1 MNKIFWKRTGIA
13 VSATVIS
20 AYSLFLLAPLAL
32 NPVINNY
39 SGEISKIIKDSC
51 GLNSSVEGI
60 KFVTTPKLTAG
71 IKVKN
76 FKLLTPKDEEILNA
90 DDFQI
95 KMSLLPLF
103 VKRIRV
109 DAVQLK
115 SANANIKMDHKG
127 HFDIEKYLP
136 QQEETENT
144 EVQTEPVVLPFGL
157 KLSNHLPDIRVGN
170 YNVILTDGV
179 NKYIV
184 SGDRAEVTD
193 FILNKH
199 VKIATNGK
207 MTLRDREQFNY
218 NIKIFNKIMPN
229 LELNDL
235 VCNPQPMEENKEET
249 APIDIIGILDG
260 IYQYKF
266 TANADADLTIAQDDI
281 KGQVNV
287 SNVSLINLPASNADL
302 KFKGNNIDILSD
314 IYTAKDEVSHINGV
328 IKTGSKP
335 KIDMNFKSGAEI
347 TNILNIVKNIALIFN
362 IKDLQTLS
370 ANGKLDADFNIKSDM
385 KSVNSSGYLKIPT
398 ANLYYGL
405 YKIGVDSINADI
417 RLDDNNINIKNIG
430 FSILNQ
436 PLKFYGTISEDA
448 VSDLHLTAN
457 KLNVKGLIVA
467 CGQAALLKDNNVNSG
482 TVSMNVD
489 IKGKLDKINPLVKI
503 NLENLNIKN
512 VPANTTLKAPLTVIN
527 ITSDGKTFSGNAK
540 STNLLAINPAAKV
553 SIPNIAMNIREDEL
567 EITQTPVTI
576 DKIKINVSGKIKN
589 YLKDK
594 MTLDFV
600 TTGNIKSDLIGDI
613 NMAKQTLSLNYATTA
628 PSTIIVPMFDKSK
641 MTFSGNIGIT
651 GNMANPILKGQVS
664 VPSLSIPEIP
674 VSMTNMAIK
683 LNGAILNGSATVE
696 KFTSGGI
703 EAETLTSD
711 FSMKGENFYLN
722 NLKGTAFNGKINGNI
737 IYNLNN
743 AKTTVEFKGTGLNAE
758 KAVYGG
764 TGIKNALTGT
774 LGFDTKLTLTVA
786 DYNDMMNS
794 MRGNLNFDIKN
805 GAFGAIG
812 RLENYLH
819 ADNIISNAILKS
831 TVATISNAI
840 NIADTATFNSLS
852 GKLTFVNG
860 WAELNPVK
868 SSGPLLSYYVKG
880 KYNLLSGNAILVILG
895 RLDGSVVAKMGPIGQ
910 LSATKLLS
918 YIPKF
923 GTSTANFVNSLTA
936 SPKNEPTNQIPA
948 LTNGS
953 TTYKDFKVVHSGIA
967 GKASSIKS
975 FKWLTEVDTSA
986 IETKTMKETINDIK
1000 TSVGTDVTNT
1010 IQSVTDAVT
1019 TSKEQWN
1026 TTKDQLKNSAEE
1038 LKNLFK
1044 F

>member
-1 MNKIFWKRTGIA
+1 
-13 VSATVIS
+13 
-20 AYSLFLLAPLAL
+20 
-32 NPVINNY
+32 
-39 SGEISKIIKDSC
+39 
-51 GLNSSVEGI
+51 
-60 KFVTTPKLTAG
+60 
-71 IKVKN
+71 
-76 FKLLTPKDEEILNA
+76 
-90 DDFQI
+90 
-95 KMSLLPLF
+95 
-103 VKRIRV
+103 
-109 DAVQLK
+109 
-115 SANANIKMDHKG
+115 
-127 HFDIEKYLP
+127 
-136 QQEETENT
+136 
-144 EVQTEPVVLPFGL
+144 
-157 KLSNHLPDIRVGN
+157 
-170 YNVILTDGV
+170 
-179 NKYIV
+179 
-184 SGDRAEVTD
+184 
-193 FILNKH
+193 
-199 VKIATNGK
+199 
-207 MTLRDREQFNY
+207 
-218 NIKIFNKIMPN
+218 
-229 LELNDL
+229 
-235 VCNPQPMEENKEET
+235 
-249 APIDIIGILDG
+249 
-260 IYQYKF
+260 
-266 TANADADLTIAQDDI
+266 
-281 KGQVNV
+281 
-287 SNVSLINLPASNADL
+287 
-302 KFKGNNIDILSD
+302 
-314 IYTAKDEVSHINGV
+314 
-328 IKTGSKP
+328 
-335 KIDMNFKSGAEI
+335 
-347 TNILNIVKNIALIFN
+347 
-362 IKDLQTLS
+362 
-370 ANGKLDADFNIKSDM
+370 
-385 KSVNSSGYLKIPT
+385 
-398 ANLYYGL
+398 
-405 YKIGVDSINADI
+405 
-417 RLDDNNINIKNIG
+417 
-430 FSILNQ
+430 
-436 PLKFYGTISEDA
+436 
-448 VSDLHLTAN
+448 
-457 KLNVKGLIVA
+457 
-467 CGQAALLKDNNVNSG
+467 
-482 TVSMNVD
+482 
-489 IKGKLDKINPLVKI
+489 
-503 NLENLNIKN
+503 
-512 VPANTTLKAPLTVIN
+512 
-527 ITSDGKTFSGNAK
+527 
-540 STNLLAINPAAKV
+540 
-553 SIPNIAMNIREDEL
+553 
-567 EITQTPVTI
+567 
-576 DKIKINVSGKIKN
+576 
-589 YLKDK
+589 

-600 TTGNIKSDLIGDI
+600 TTGDIKSDLIGDI
-613 NMAKQTLSLNYATTA
+613 NMAKQTLGLNYATTA

-774 LGFDTKLTLTVA
+774 LSFDTKLTLTVA

-812 RLENYLH
+812 RLENYLQ
-819 ADNIISNAILKS
+819 ADNIISSAILKS

-840 NIADTATFNSLS
+840 GIADTATFNSLS

-936 SPKNEPTNQIPA
+936 SPKNEPTNKIPA

-986 IETKTMKETINDIK
+986 IETKTVKETINDIK